1 MNSIK
6 SVGNDG
12 TVVDNSERYISNQK
26 KSPGEFQIN
35 NSGGFD
41 GNQSNESQHGIPE
54 FDSQKI
60 EDTIEDEAS
69 LPDIH
74 MRDCS
79 ARGHSSNAM

>member
-6 SVGNDG
+6 SGGNDG

-35 NSGGFD
+35 NSGDFD
-41 GNQSNESQHGIPE
+41 GNYSNESQHGIPE

-60 EDTIEDEAS
+60 EDTIEDEVPV
-69 LPDIH
+69 PDIH

-79 ARGHSSNAM
+79 ARGGSPNAL